1 MNVEEIPKGWSVGQ
15 ALELRD
21 GDKGR
26 LLGKGVLKAICL
38 ETMGWEDFFRD
49 IRHETRWGP
58 DFWGMPWL
66 GELLSL
72 GIQR

>member
-49 IRHETRWGP
+49 IRHETR
-58 DFWGMPWL
+58 
-66 GELLSL
+66 
-72 GIQR
+72 